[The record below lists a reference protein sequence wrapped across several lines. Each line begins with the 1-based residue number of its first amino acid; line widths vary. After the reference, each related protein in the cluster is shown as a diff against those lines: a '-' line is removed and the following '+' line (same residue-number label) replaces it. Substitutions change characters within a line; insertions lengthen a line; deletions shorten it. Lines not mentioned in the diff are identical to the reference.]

1 MVLVDLNKKGQKN
14 MRLFDRPI
22 KKMTVKDLQKLCYD
36 WKAFCQDPMKYKGTV
51 VEDMII
57 QYLNRDE

>member
-1 MVLVDLNKKGQKN
+1 
-14 MRLFDRPI
+14 MRLFGKPI

-36 WKAFCQDPMKYKGTV
+36 WKAFCQDPMKYKDTV